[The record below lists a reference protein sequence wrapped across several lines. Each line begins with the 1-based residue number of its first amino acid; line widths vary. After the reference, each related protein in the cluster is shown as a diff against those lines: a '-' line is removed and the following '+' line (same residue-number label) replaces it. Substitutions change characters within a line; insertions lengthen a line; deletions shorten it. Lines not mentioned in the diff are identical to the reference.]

1 MALAARARKVIVKL
15 LSSIGLVQWFLY
27 ETEDFPV
34 ALNTAFLGP
43 NGTGKTCLLD
53 AVQTVM
59 LGADQNRLH
68 FNAQADGK
76 KRDRSLRSYCLGVV
90 DDGPAR
96 QSAATYVLLTFRDEA
111 SGEVVTAGVALS
123 ARVDSS
129 DHVFHGLFLLPGLAL
144 TARDFL
150 QRDANREV
158 VIPWR
163 EVQLMFRERARE
175 VDAPTPIVT
184 TNRDDFVR
192 QLLLDHLAARG
203 DRPNTAMFRN
213 AFQRSVHLKVME
225 DLNASL
231 RDHLIEAHPTR
242 IRNFREHADQF
253 RRMRDLVARIR
264 EQIAHLERVDKEFGR
279 VRTQRIR
286 EANYL
291 VLAATLQVEVL
302 AEREAELE
310 DILEQ
315 LTDQLTHATTE
326 EARNQVA
333 LRDARSAER
342 EAIEARARDPK
353 FQAVA
358 ASSQLLHER
367 EKAMLGAQEA
377 VAKELQ
383 RMWTA
388 LTMAADTRDP
398 SERGEFDSAGQAV
411 KAVIDAGKRGEW
423 PDSHTLRHLGQALAR
438 AADLFQKHLSAASAA
453 LEAARHERNVAK
465 LDAQRADQGLVKLE
479 DNVATLQLRLQ
490 EAGITATPVCDLIQ
504 VTDRDW
510 QPVMEAYLGRSNVQA
525 LLVSSAQEEQAI
537 ATYRALKRVDAIYGA
552 KIAAPSR
559 IRTWKTPGPGRF
571 AAALVAGSDQHA
583 VDFIRGE
590 LGRIECVDTE
600 KELLRAGKAFTADG
614 MIAAGGGIDRRLVR
628 SDGLRIGRQN
638 REVARA
644 TADHALR
651 AANDAFEAAERTHK
665 ALAAA
670 APRLQSYASADT
682 TTERMSQL
690 VTAAESEA
698 RAFDDAHERQ
708 RLAGLGE
715 ASALDALVAQ
725 AQSTAEAAH
734 RSHLHWHGQVSSL
747 TSTRNLQEQALLA
760 VQAESNS
767 ARLREREAR
776 AHVLYDA
783 NEVERLREREE
794 TEHAT
799 AGVTVVDRCRDKA
812 GAAGRQAGSAEGDA
826 TGALSSYILQFN
838 ANVDLP
844 SEWMGRAQFVA
855 QELHRLR
862 TLTLAEKQAEADA
875 ALQAAERIFRSDVVH
890 SLLAGFQRIKEQIDT
905 LNLVL
910 RKAPEFSNQER
921 YHFAYRVIDLH
932 KPLHRFLDQ
941 VEQHGTED
949 SLFSDAEHLP
959 PEFRELMEAD
969 ASSPLLAD
977 TSPLYDCR
985 RFFSYDVEIMRG
997 GQSIGHLSKRFGPGS
1012 GGEHRTPLYVIFGAA
1027 LAAAYGN
1034 LHAQHTG
1041 GGLMLL
1047 DEAFDK
1053 MDATNVRAVAE
1064 YLNALG
1070 LQLLMAGPE
1079 TDQSKLSSFLHSYFD
1094 LARHG
1099 SRTIQVEHNIV
1110 GVAARDLLASDNP
1123 LFHPELLQR
1132 EINRLRG
1139 EINDDDTVPHVS

>member
-1 MALAARARKVIVKL
+1 MKR

-27 ETEDFPV
+27 ENEDFPI

-68 FNAQADGK
+68 FNAQAEGK

-96 QSAATYVLLTFRDEA
+96 NTAATYVLLTFREEA

-123 ARVDSS
+123 ARVDSP
-129 DHVFHGLFLLPGLAL
+129 DAVFHGLFLLPGLAL

-150 QRDANREV
+150 QREAGREV

-163 EVQLMFRERARE
+163 EAQLMFRERARE
-175 VDAPTPIVT
+175 VDAPAPIVT

-192 QLLLDHLAARG
+192 RLLLDHLAARG

-213 AFQRSVHLKVME
+213 AFQRSVHLKVMD

-242 IRNFREHADQF
+242 IRDFRERAEQF

-279 VRTQRIR
+279 VRTLRVR

-291 VLAATLQVEVL
+291 ALAATLQVEAL
-302 AEREAELE
+302 GERESELE
-310 DILEQ
+310 DALEQ
-315 LTDQLTHATTE
+315 LARQLAHATTE
-326 EARNQVA
+326 EVRSQVA
-333 LRDARSAER
+333 LRDARTAER
-342 EAIEARARDPK
+342 EAIEARALDPK
-353 FQAVA
+353 YQAVS

-377 VAKELQ
+377 LAKELQ
-383 RMWTA
+383 RMWSA

-398 SERGEFDSAGQAV
+398 TERGEFEAAAQAV

-423 PDSHTLRHLGQALAR
+423 PDSHTLQHLGQVLAR
-438 AADLFQKHLSAASAA
+438 AAAVHQRHVSAASTA
-453 LEAARHERNVAK
+453 LEAARHERNIAK
-465 LDAQRADQGLVKLE
+465 LDTERADRGLGKLE

-490 EAGITATPVCDLIQ
+490 EEGITATPVCDL
-504 VTDRDW
+504 VEVADREW

-525 LLVSSAQEEQAI
+525 LLVSSAQEEKAVATFRAI
-537 ATYRALKRVDAIYGA
+537 KRVDAVYGA

-559 IRTWKTPGPGRF
+559 IRSWKAPGAGQF
-571 AAALVAGSDQHA
+571 AAALVTGADRHA
-583 VDFIRGE
+583 VDFLRGE
-590 LGRIECVDTE
+590 LGRIECVASE
-600 KELLRAGKAFTADG
+600 QELLRAGKAFTKDG
-614 MIAAGGGIDRRLVR
+614 MIATGGGIDRRPVR
-628 SDGLRIGRQN
+628 KDGLRLGRQN
-638 REVARA
+638 REAARA
-644 TADHALR
+644 AADHALR
-651 AANDAFEAAERTHK
+651 AANDAFDAAERTHK

-670 APRLQSYASADT
+670 APRLQVYASADT
-682 TTERMSQL
+682 TTERISQL

-698 RAFDDAHERQ
+698 RAFDEAHERQ

-715 ASALDALVAQ
+715 ASALDAFVAQ
-725 AQSTAEAAH
+725 AQAAAEAAH
-734 RSHLHWHGQVSSL
+734 KTHLQWHGQVSSL
-747 TSTRNLQEQALLA
+747 TSTRALHEKALFT
-760 VQAESNS
+760 VRAESAS
-767 ARLREREAR
+767 VRHREREAR

-794 TEHAT
+794 GETGPPGAS
-799 AGVTVVDRCRDKA
+799 VVDRCRDKA
-812 GAAGRQAGSAEGDA
+812 ATAGRQAGTAEGDA

-844 SEWMGRAQFVA
+844 GEWMGRAQLVA
-855 QELHRLR
+855 QELHRLQ

-875 ALQAAERIFRSDVVH
+875 ALQAAERVFRSDVVH

-932 KPLHRFLDQ
+932 KPLHRFLEHI
-941 VEQHGTED
+941 EQHGTED
-949 SLFSDAEHLP
+949 SLFSDAERLP
-959 PEFRELMEAD
+959 PEFRALMEAD

-1034 LHAQHTG
+1034 LHAQHAG

-1079 TDQSKLSSFLHSYFD
+1079 TDQTKLSSFLHSYFD

-1099 SRTIQVEHNIV
+1099 SRTIHVEHNEV
-1110 GVAARDLLASDNP
+1110 GAAARDLLASDNP

-1132 EINRLRG
+1132 EIRRLRG
-1139 EINDDDTVPHVS
+1139 ETDDDDDDAVANVA